1 MSPSTLLASSSP
13 FSSLVPLSPFPP
25 PQAEL
30 FPIERVLSNTDE
42 FTAEACVKR
51 TLAAYEV
58 AKESRHT
65 NSLIL
70 SYVKAVVLVSLHALH

>member
-1 MSPSTLLASSSP
+1 MTLIGHDPTLSLAPSL
-13 FSSLVPLSPFPP
+13 PP
-25 PQAEL
+25 PSRSLPLQAEL

-65 NSLIL
+65 KSLFM
-70 SYVKAVVLVSLHALH
+70 SYVKAVLLVSEG